1 MECIIA
7 LYYICSSS
15 LLMQGIFSCLVW
27 RRLAVGVGRGVA
39 LFILFSKATFS
50 KSISVEIDHRRIY
63 LLLNSS
69 ASSATC
75 SHLLKSI
82 CSPNLHQIFP
92 IQAHLPRSLWSK
104 FTTNPSRPKPL
115 MPSISAP
122 KTAIFFS
129 NISCPPCTCYKI
141 CIKFSG
147 YLSVRF
153 QGRIES

>member
-50 KSISVEIDHRRIY
+50 KSISAEIDHRRIY
-63 LLLNSS
+63 LLRIHRLQVQLAPIFLNRSVRRIS
-69 ASSATC
+69 I
-75 SHLLKSI
+75 KSFP
-82 CSPNLHQIFP
+82 SKPIFLEA
-92 IQAHLPRSLWSK
+92 IWSK